1 MGVVKQDLVNQTQ
14 LPLDDRGLAYGD
26 GLFET
31 VLVRDGRPQLW
42 DLHLQRLRRG
52 CRVLGMPPPAESELE
67 RLPATLGA
75 GLKVLKLIYTRGS
88 GGRGYA
94 LPAQPVPRLVWQAQ
108 DFSPDT
114 QRWQGV
120 TVRLCRT
127 GLARQPLLA
136 GIKHMARLENVLAR
150 GEWQDPMVAEGLLM
164 DCEGLVIEATSMNL
178 FWAPETSHQLPV
190 YTPPLDQCGVAG
202 TLRQALLGLAV
213 LEERPLVADQLPGCA
228 ALWVGNSVQGVWPVS
243 RLEDADG
250 RELARWQPGHLH
262 RDLQHQAH
270 LALGYVDG

>member
-1 MGVVKQDLVNQTQ
+1 MNQAG

-31 VLVRDGRPQLW
+31 VLVRDGCPLLW
-42 DLHLQRLRRG
+42 EYHLERLRRG
-52 CRVLGMPPPAESELE
+52 CRVLGMPPPAESELQG
-67 RLPATLGA
+67 LPAAVGA

-94 LPAQPVPRLVWQAQ
+94 PPARPLPRLVWQSG

-114 QRWQGV
+114 QRWQEV
-120 TVRLCRT
+120 RIRLCRT

-150 GEWQDPMVAEGLLM
+150 GEWHEPEVAEGLLT
-164 DCEGLVIEATSMNL
+164 DSEGLVIEATSMNL
-178 FWAPETSHQLPV
+178 FWAPQASHRLPV
-190 YTPPLDQCGVAG
+190 FTPPLDQCGVAG
-202 TLRQALLGLAV
+202 TLRQALLDLAV
-213 LEERPLVADQLPGCA
+213 VEERPLSVDQLADCA
-228 ALWVGNSVQGVWPVS
+228 ALWVGNSVQGLWPVS
-243 RLEDADG
+243 RLDDADG
-250 RELARWQPGHLH
+250 RKLADWAMGHLH

-270 LALGYVDG
+270 LALGYPAP